1 MPLRHALCLHY
12 GRVLYGNVGSSDRFD
27 FTIIGDAVNLTARG
41 VDAAKELGV
50 EYLFTTAFVERFGV
64 AGLTR
69 WGRRVLQRVGE
80 TVEMFTAAD
89 DVAHLR
95 AEEGRGG

>member
-12 GRVLYGNVGSSDRFD
+12 GQVLYGNIGSSDRFD

-50 EYLFTTAFVERFGV
+50 DYIFTAAFVERFGV
-64 AGLTR
+64 AGLSR
-69 WGRRVLQRVGE
+69 CGRRVLQGIDE
-80 TVEMFTAAD
+80 PLDMFTLAN
-89 DVAHLR
+89 
-95 AEEGRGG
+95 GGSS